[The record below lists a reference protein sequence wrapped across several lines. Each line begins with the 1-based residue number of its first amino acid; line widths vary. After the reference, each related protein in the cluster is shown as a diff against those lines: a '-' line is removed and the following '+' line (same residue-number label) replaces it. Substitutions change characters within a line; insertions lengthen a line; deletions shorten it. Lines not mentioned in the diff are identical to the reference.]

1 MKKIQYCC
9 RNLKR
14 YEAKFLY
21 QSMKDT
27 HPELKHKKKDCLG
40 ECKMCKQQCFVK
52 VGKHKLLCKQSPDEL
67 YAAISKLIG

>member
-1 MKKIQYCC
+1 MKKIKYCC

-21 QSMKDT
+21 KSMKDI

-40 ECKMCKQQCFVK
+40 ECKLCSKQCFVM
-52 VGKHKLLCKQSPDEL
+52 VGKQKLLCKQSADEL
-67 YAAISKLIG
+67 YAELRKLIG